1 MIEIVRL
8 RKAGAVAILETGTDP
23 AAMTVY
29 DDGFRDVWARR
40 PDVLYK
46 RVVDGD
52 IHRRVYV
59 RVGTQDWWSALAAW
73 LQGYGYTVQAS

>member
-8 RKAGAVAILETGTDP
+8 REDGAVALLETGTDP

-29 DDGFRDVWARR
+29 DDEFRNLWARR

-52 IHRRVYV
+52 IHRRAYV
-59 RVGTQDWWSALAAW
+59 RVGTQDWWSALAVW